1 VLPLV
6 VPALQCSLVVLVLAC
21 STAACA
27 APAGVCSKDDY
38 ATPNVPVL
46 KKPVLSELSDQQ
58 QLVLYL
64 EVSQHLDVCV
74 PQKSVQS
81 LNVSVL

>member
-1 VLPLV
+1 MA
-6 VPALQCSLVVLVLAC
+6 ALHA
-21 STAACA
+21 T
-27 APAGVCSKDDY
+27 GRSKDDY